1 MPLNHPILH
10 EIEKELASYPKSKL
24 MIVTKNQTVEDIQ
37 KLFDLG
43 YNFFAENRV
52 QEIQKKYSSLRKDQN
67 FKVHLIGPLQSNKVK
82 ITLDL
87 VEGIQSVDREKLVYE
102 ILKHKT
108 DASVTK
114 DFYIQVNIGKEIQK
128 SGVEPQKV
136 KDFYKFCLNQ
146 NLNIRG
152 LMCIPPQSQNP
163 EQHFKEMINL
173 KNSINE
179 KLLLSMGMSADYKL
193 ALKWNSDLIR
203 VGSSIFTL

>member
-1 MPLNHPILH
+1 MPLNHTVLH
-10 EIEKELASYPKSKL
+10 DIEKELENYPKSKL

-43 YNFFAENRV
+43 YNLFAENRV
-52 QEIQKKYSSLRKDQN
+52 QEIQKKYFSLRKDKN

-82 ITLDL
+82 IILNL
-87 VEGIQSVDREKLVYE
+87 VEGIQSIDREKIVYE

-108 DASVTK
+108 GTSLTK

-128 SGVEPQKV
+128 SGVEPQEV

-146 NLNIRG
+146 NLNISG

-163 EQHFKEMINL
+163 ERHFKDMFHL
-173 KNSINE
+173 KNNVNE
-179 KLLLSMGMSADYKL
+179 KLLLSMGMSADYKM

>member
-173 KNSINE
+173 KNSINK

-193 ALKWNSDLIR
+193 ALKWDSDLIR

>member
-1 MPLNHPILH
+1 LPLNHQILN
-10 EIEKELASYPKSKL
+10 EIEKELETYPNSKL

-52 QEIQKKYSSLRKDQN
+52 QEIQKKYASLRKNKN
-67 FKVHLIGPLQSNKVK
+67 FQVHLIGPLQSNKVK

-87 VEGIQSVDREKLVYE
+87 VEGIQSVDREKIVYE

-108 DASVTK
+108 DTSLTK

-128 SGVEPQKV
+128 SGVEPQEV
-136 KDFYKFCLNQ
+136 KAFYQFCLNQ
-146 NLNIRG
+146 NLNISG

-163 EQHFKEMINL
+163 EQYFKEMINL
-173 KNSINE
+173 KESINE
-179 KLLLSMGMSADYKL
+179 KLLLSMGMSADYKV

-203 VGSSIFTL
+203 VGSRIFTL

>member
-10 EIEKELASYPKSKL
+10 EIEKELEAYPKSKL

-52 QEIQKKYSSLRKDQN
+52 QEIQKKYSSLRKDKY

-87 VEGIQSVDREKLVYE
+87 VEGIQSVDREKIVYE

-108 DASVTK
+108 DASLTK

-163 EQHFKEMINL
+163 EQYFKEMINL
-173 KNSINE
+173 KKSINE
-179 KLLLSMGMSADYKL
+179 KLLLSMGMSADYKK